1 MYYGGIDPGAT
12 GGVAI
17 INGDGELVL
26 AELFSTW
33 KTLHDMLK
41 AYSVAESSSLF
52 ALEKVSAMPGQGVV
66 SMFTFGQNYGG
77 WRSLLEGLQIPFIE
91 PVPRKWQTSVLGAIP
106 KGESKAKA
114 MEYVSKRY
122 PQLQL
127 RKKDSGI
134 ADAICLALYAK
145 QHI

>member
-1 MYYGGIDPGAT
+1 
-12 GGVAI
+12 
-17 INGDGELVL
+17 
-26 AELFSTW
+26 
-33 KTLHDMLK
+33 
-41 AYSVAESSSLF
+41 
-52 ALEKVSAMPGQGVV
+52 
-66 SMFTFGQNYGG
+66 MFTFGQNYGG
-77 WRSLLEGLQIPFIE
+77 WRALLESLQIPFVE
-91 PVPRKWQTSVLGAIP
+91 PVPRKWQTAILGAIG

-114 MEYVSKRY
+114 MEYVAKRY